1 MELSVASLHVYPIKS
16 LGGFSVDAARLTD
29 RGSEHDRRWMLVTG
43 PDQFLTQRE
52 VPAMACLHCS
62 PRTDGFRVTD
72 IRDGSHID
80 LPWAIAA
87 GEERSAT
94 VWDDPV
100 HVLPAPLE
108 ISAWFAER
116 LRLPCRLVFMPDSSH
131 RPVDNRYA
139 AGITSLSDGFP
150 YLIISEA
157 SLDDLNARGTTWAH
171 GHMTAWAHVPMDR
184 FRPNIVIAGGMAYQE
199 DGWNEITIGSAR
211 FSLVKPCSRCVI
223 TTTDQFTGQRGK
235 EPLRTLATYRKRVT
249 IDGSLKVDFGMNAMG
264 PAGGTIAVGD
274 PIHLQA

>member
-1 MELSVASLHVYPIKS
+1 MELSVASLHVYPVKS
-16 LGGFSVDAARLTD
+16 LGGFSVEAARLTD
-29 RGSEHDRRWMLVTG
+29 RGFEHDRRWMLVTG

-116 LRLPCRLVFMPDSSH
+116 LRLPCRSVFMPDSSH

-150 YLIISEA
+150 YLIISQA
-157 SLDDLNARGTTWAH
+157 SLDDLNARGLARSNDQQDTWID
-171 GHMTAWAHVPMDR
+171 VPMER
-184 FRPNIVIAGGMAYQE
+184 FRPNIVLAGGTAFQE
-199 DGWNEITIGSAR
+199 DGWKEIVIGDTR

-249 IDGSLKVDFGMNAMG
+249 NDGSLKVDFGMNAMG
-264 PAGGTIAVGD
+264 PASGAIGVGD
-274 PIHLQA
+274 KIMVVA